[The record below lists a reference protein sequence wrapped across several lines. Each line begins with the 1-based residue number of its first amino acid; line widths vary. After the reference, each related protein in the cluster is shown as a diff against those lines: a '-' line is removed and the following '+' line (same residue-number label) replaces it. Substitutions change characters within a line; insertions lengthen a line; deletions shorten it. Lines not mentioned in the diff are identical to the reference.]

1 MTATSRTATPI
12 KIFGTDPALPASG
25 LGPRL
30 GRDSSH
36 GGLSHGLPLSGEESN
51 RKSSAAERGWVWT
64 HDAIV
69 TAELTLSHLKLRTVT
84 IRICLARR
92 RPPSG
97 PSWLQPRSG
106 PSRFQAQKL
115 IDAFL
120 AAAKA
125 KGIAPQPLRATLY
138 SGQSVKTDKV
148 GWYLRKN
155 QSVAVGDDGSYYVLI
170 VPGGFRERLSG
181 VKLQPSP
188 PPLVVGKGGKDG
200 ETGDLAEFL
209 QLRLEP
215 GWAAS

>member
-1 MTATSRTATPI
+1 MDRY
-12 KIFGTDPALPASG
+12 
-25 LGPRL
+25 
-30 GRDSSH
+30 
-36 GGLSHGLPLSGEESN
+36 
-51 RKSSAAERGWVWT
+51 GWV
-64 HDAIV
+64 DFQPPQSADRYDPYMSRAEEAAKR
-69 TAELTLSHLKLRTVT
+69 AELAAAQERAESL
-84 IRICLARR
+84 
-92 RPPSG
+92 
-97 PSWLQPRSG
+97 
-106 PSRFQAQKL
+106 QAQKL

-125 KGIAPQPLRATLY
+125 KGIAPHPLRATLY

-200 ETGDLAEFL
+200 ETGDMAEFL